1 TAWRTSHVRNPFA
14 LLEIMNIGLA
24 SFSRSIYATT
34 PLLAQGTA
42 WIHRPSARFVAQPS
56 RTFAHIAL
64 ANIEHT

>member
-34 PLLAQGTA
+34 PMRGITV
-42 WIHRPSARFVAQPS
+42 IARNLEVATI
-56 RTFAHIAL
+56 RECGMGKRHGNRCNGGEF
-64 ANIEHT
+64 